1 MLLQN
6 GESSQPLVPENVME
20 VQGDENHNE
29 DSNDVLIDGDDEEE
43 DGDDDEEDDDEFES
57 DDDDSGPDSFGQTS
71 VEIENGNVSDI
82 LIGLKGSR
90 LRYKVCNLILCMI

>member
-1 MLLQN
+1 
-6 GESSQPLVPENVME
+6 ME

-29 DSNDVLIDGDDEEE
+29 DSNDVLIDG
-43 DGDDDEEDDDEFES
+43 GDDEEDDDDDEFES
-57 DDDDSGPDSFGQTS
+57 DDDDDSGPDSFGQTS

-82 LIGLKGSR
+82 LIGLKGAR

>member
-1 MLLQN
+1 
-6 GESSQPLVPENVME
+6 ME

-29 DSNDVLIDGDDEEE
+29 DSNDVLID
-43 DGDDDEEDDDEFES
+43 DDDEEDDDDDDDDEFES

-71 VEIENGNVSDI
+71 VEIENGNVGDI

>member
-29 DSNDVLIDGDDEEE
+29 DSNDVLI

>member
-1 MLLQN
+1 MLSQN

-29 DSNDVLIDGDDEEE
+29 DSNDVLID
-43 DGDDDEEDDDEFES
+43 DDDEEDDDDDDDDEFES

-71 VEIENGNVSDI
+71 VEIENGNLSDI
-82 LIGLKGSR
+82 LIGLKESR

>member
-1 MLLQN
+1 
-6 GESSQPLVPENVME
+6 ME
-20 VQGDENHNE
+20 VQGDENQNE
-29 DSNDVLIDGDDEEE
+29 DSNDVLIDGDD
-43 DGDDDEEDDDEFES
+43 DDEDDDDDEFES

-90 LRYKVCNLILCMI
+90 LRYKVCNLILFMI

>member
-1 MLLQN
+1 
-6 GESSQPLVPENVME
+6 ME

-29 DSNDVLIDGDDEEE
+29 DSNDVLIDGDD
-43 DGDDDEEDDDEFES
+43 DDEEDDDDDEFES